1 MVVGFMLPSL
11 HPASDPLRMAATL
24 FVACVVVA
32 ALYLAQDVLVPLVLG
47 GLLAFV
53 LAPLAQVL
61 RRTGLPWAASV
72 MLAALLGFLLL
83 LLIGAALGREAA
95 GLAAE
100 LPALA
105 ATLRAKLGALS
116 GIGDLLR
123 QAQALVTGDAGA
135 APAPAPAAAALSPL
149 ELAGAVLGPVLSPLA
164 TAGLAALFTVFVLL
178 FRADLRDRAIRLAGA
193 RDLPRT
199 MAAMND
205 AAERL
210 SRLFLAQVMLAAG
223 FGSAVALG
231 LWALGLPSPLLW
243 GSLAGLMRFVPFIGT
258 PIAVLPP
265 TVLALA
271 AAPGWGLALS
281 VFALIMVGELLMGQV
296 VEPLVFGR
304 RTGLSPLSVILSA
317 SFWTMLW
324 GPIGLLI
331 ATPLTV
337 GLVVLGRHVPQL
349 EFLDVLLGDRPPL
362 LPEETFYQRAME
374 GDADGLVAQARAAMA
389 DGGALPAY
397 ADAVALRGL
406 SLAAADWSREALEA
420 DRLDAIRTAAGTLLD
435 ELADT
440 TEATPRGDEWGT
452 EGAVLCIPV
461 RGPFDEAAARLAAL
475 ALKRD
480 GFGAAAT
487 GPGALDASAIGTLDA
502 GRVRLVCLS
511 VLEEGNSVAGVRT
524 ALRRLARHLPEA
536 RVVVGVWHADPGS
549 PMLEALRQ
557 DGAAGALVTS
567 IGEALA
573 QCEAFAARTQ
583 AAAATMPGTSTQRA

>member
-1 MVVGFMLPSL
+1 
-11 HPASDPLRMAATL
+11 MAATL

-53 LAPLAQVL
+53 LAPLAQAL
-61 RRTGLPWAASV
+61 RRAGLPWGLAV
-72 MLAALLGFLLL
+72 ILAALLAFLLL
-83 LLIGAALGREAA
+83 LLIGAALGGQAA
-95 GLAAE
+95 SLAAD

-105 ATLRAKLGALS
+105 ATLRGKLGALS
-116 GIGDLLR
+116 GLGDLLR
-123 QAQALVTGDAGA
+123 EAESLVTG
-135 APAPAPAAAALSPL
+135 APADAPVPVVPVTPRAALSPL
-149 ELAGAVLGPVLSPLA
+149 EIAGAVLGPVLHPLA

-223 FGSAVALG
+223 FGTAVALG
-231 LWALGLPSPLLW
+231 LWLLGLPSPLLW

-271 AAPGWGLALS
+271 AAPGWGLALA
-281 VFALIMVGELLMGQV
+281 VLGLILVGELVMGQV
-296 VEPLVFGR
+296 VEPLVFGK

-362 LPEETFYQRAME
+362 RPEETFYQRAME
-374 GDADGLVAQARAAMA
+374 GDADGLVAQARASLGEGA
-389 DGGALPAY
+389 ALPAY

-406 SLAAADWSREALEA
+406 ALATTDWSREALEA
-420 DRLDAIRTAAGTLLD
+420 DRLDAIRAATATLLD

-440 TEATPRGDEWGT
+440 TEAPSRADGWGA
-452 EGAVLCIPV
+452 EGTVLCIPV
-461 RGPFDEAAARLAAL
+461 RGPLDEMAARLAAL
-475 ALKRD
+475 ALRRE

-487 GPGALDASAIGTLDA
+487 GPGALDASAIGRLDPA
-502 GRVRLVCLS
+502 RVRLVCLS

-536 RVVVGVWHADPGS
+536 RVVAGVWHADPGS
-549 PMLEALRQ
+549 PMLEALREEG
-557 DGAAGALVTS
+557 GAAALVTT
-567 IGEALA
+567 IGEAAA
-573 QCEAFAARTQ
+573 QCEAFAARAGDQ
-583 AAAATMPGTSTQRA
+583 AAAGTPSGTSTQRA